1 LTRQALLVE
10 QEILSDKQAG
20 VDKAPA
26 QADFREADRE
36 AQAVLEWQLFRGKA
50 GAGEELEE
58 AEAAR
63 VAVDEE
69 AVKEEAE
76 GKSRLATEWARC
88 GERSESC
95 GRQ

>member
-26 QADFREADRE
+26 QADFRVADRE
-36 AQAVLEWQLFRGKA
+36 AQAVLEWPLFRDKA
-50 GAGEELEE
+50 EEGAEE